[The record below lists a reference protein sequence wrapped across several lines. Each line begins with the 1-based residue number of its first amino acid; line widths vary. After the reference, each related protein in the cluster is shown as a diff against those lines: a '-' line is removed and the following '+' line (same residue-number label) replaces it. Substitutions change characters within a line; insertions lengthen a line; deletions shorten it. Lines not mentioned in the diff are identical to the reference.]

1 MPYRVT
7 NVTSNSVPIMVLNKD
22 DKKYKQ
28 VNLGAFQSI
37 EIEELTS
44 QIYNL
49 ADPTISILRIK
60 EI

>member
-28 VNLGAFQSI
+28 VNLGAFKSI